1 MHRKFIITLLLLS
14 NVLFYIFAETYPVEY
29 SIKLDST
36 INTEE
41 YTISL
46 KYDDV
51 DYSSPIVNATFSDSY
66 TSDLFAVEL
75 SEGNEKDDLQF
86 TIKIIPGTFRKS
98 VDIEEDNFDTQ
109 FKPTPTIDE
118 DFSITSSSYDEN
130 TQELTITSNIIR
142 TGKNNSTQPLAK
154 FYLGWQD
161 NGNLPKVANGTYIST
176 TIIEYTS
183 EAIASSSN

>member
-1 MHRKFIITLLLLS
+1 MHKKLLIMLLLLS
-14 NVLFYIFAETYPVEY
+14 QALMNIFAVTYPAEFN
-29 SIKLDST
+29 INL
-36 INTEE
+36 NTEIE
-41 YTISL
+41 TESYTLTL
-46 KYDDV
+46 KYDDI

-98 VDIEEDNFDTQ
+98 VDIGEDNFDTQ
-109 FKPTPTIDE
+109 FKPTPTIDN

-183 EAIASSSN
+183 EAIDSSSN